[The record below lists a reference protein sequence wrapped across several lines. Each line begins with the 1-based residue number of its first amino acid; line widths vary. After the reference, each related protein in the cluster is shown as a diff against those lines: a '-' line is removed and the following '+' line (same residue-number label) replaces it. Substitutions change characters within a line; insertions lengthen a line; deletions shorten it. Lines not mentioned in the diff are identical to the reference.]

1 MDKKQELRNLV
12 EELKKL
18 DYHYYTLD
26 EPLVSDGEYDKLYNK
41 LLDLE
46 KELDLVYDDS
56 PSKRVGGQVLDGF
69 ERHYHITRLLSQD
82 KAQSYDDLK
91 DWIARCK
98 KIMKAYE
105 DTSGEKL
112 ADLEFIMEY
121 KFDGLTINLTYENGM
136 LKTASTRGNG
146 IYGENVTAQVET
158 IRSVPFVIE
167 EKSLLE
173 IQGEALMPISELKR
187 YNKENELQLK
197 NARNAAAGAIRNL
210 DTSET
215 AKRRLTAFFYAVP
228 TNSLD
233 FKDEEETLEFLKN
246 QRFRVD
252 SYHEKVSSIDEIIDQ
267 LEKIEIERKKLD
279 ILTDGVVI
287 KINDKKTQDVLG
299 YTNKFPRWSIAY
311 KFEAEEFTTKLLEV
325 QWNVGRTGKVTPSAI
340 VDPVDFSGVTVT
352 RATLN
357 NYDDIERKKLRLGS
371 TVFIRRSND
380 VIPEI
385 LGVVD
390 ENEEGTQKIEKPSRC
405 PYCHSELIQGN
416 VHIICPNSISCT
428 PQLLARMEH
437 YASRN
442 AMDIEGLSEKTISQ
456 LIDEYG
462 IKEIYDIY
470 DLRYDDLIELD
481 RFGPKKT
488 QNLLDAIEA
497 SKEAD
502 LSHFIYA
509 IGIPNVG
516 ERTARDLADKFKTF
530 DRLKN
535 AGNDELIEVE
545 DIGEITAAN
554 IVDFFHDE
562 EITRSID
569 ILLDKGIKLISP
581 KDQDENNKNLDGLNI
596 VVTGTIDGY
605 NRNDIKDILEKS
617 GANVRSS
624 VSKNTDLVLAGESPG
639 SKKEKA
645 ISLSVKI
652 LEDSELY
659 KFLSD
664 LKGE

>member
-416 VHIICPNSISCT
+416 VHIICLNSISCT

>member
-535 AGNDELIEVE
+535 AGTDELIEVE

-605 NRNDIKDILEKS
+605 NRNDIKDILEKN

-645 ISLSVKI
+645 INLSVKI

-659 KFLSD
+659 KFLTD